1 MILEMKKGHLELEGE
16 EDMGELIMEFCF
28 SQILFSQ
35 FLCYIYFVYFF
46 SRGPNKYTRNWEDED
61 AYGKTTPGRANN
73 KRFNKNNEDF
83 PALGN
88 SKVNITKCTLV
99 IAIDYYKFL

>member
-1 MILEMKKGHLELEGE
+1 MYT
-16 EDMGELIMEFCF
+16 
-28 SQILFSQ
+28 
-35 FLCYIYFVYFF
+35 YIYVAYFL

-73 KRFNKNNEDF
+73 RRFQKNNEDF

-88 SKVNITKCTLV
+88 SKVNVAKYPLV
-99 IAIDYYKFL
+99 IAIDYYNLYPFSFVD